1 MNRKMKFL
9 FFVGVILKEKSKT
22 TYVNQNNSEM
32 VPVKSGVPQGTV
44 LGPILLLIYMNDF
57 DTMCNREFTT
67 IYADDIS
74 TGCHSKTS
82 LTLN

>member
-32 VPVKSGVPQGTV
+32 VKSGVPQGTV
-44 LGPILLLIYMNDF
+44 LGPILFLIYMNDF
-57 DTMCNREFTT
+57 DTMCDREF
-67 IYADDIS
+67 
-74 TGCHSKTS
+74 K
-82 LTLN
+82 